1 MIDDD
6 GFARIKQVQ
15 GEHWLPHPY
24 AARVLEE
31 VELVLRQP
39 KISGAPIGRA
49 IIGRSGA
56 GKTTILRHFIREHR
70 SDKGRC
76 PPLFINTPPGPNLN
90 SLLSAILEEV
100 NDFKPGA
107 RTASE
112 KLNRTLR
119 ILGELRPPMVIFD
132 EAQNLAEGTDK
143 QSRNCVNAI
152 KTISNNIGVPTI
164 LAGTGDLIPVINYDD
179 QYIRRW
185 RPVRLEV
192 YPEGQDFIGLVNA
205 MVSEIPLKK
214 QDGFLAPSAYRKLY
228 KYSEGVIGL
237 LKEILIN
244 ATVEA
249 IRDGSEKLTVNHIR
263 PIIDT
268 DGNFG

>member
-6 GFARIKQVQ
+6 GFARIQLVQ
-15 GEHWLPHPY
+15 AERWLPHPY
-24 AARVLEE
+24 AVRILEE
-31 VELVLRQP
+31 LELVLRQP

-56 GKTTILRHFIREHR
+56 GKTTLLKRFVEEHR
-70 SDKGRC
+70 NDEGEC

-90 SLLSAILEEV
+90 ALLSAILEAV

-112 KLNRTLR
+112 KMNRVLR
-119 ILGELRPPMVIFD
+119 ILGELRPPMSIFD
-132 EAQNLAEGTDK
+132 EAQNLAEGTEK
-143 QSRNCVNAI
+143 QSRNCINAI
-152 KTISNNIGVPTI
+152 KTISNNTGTPTI
-164 LAGTGDLIPVINYDD
+164 LSGTGDLIPVISYDD
-179 QYIRRW
+179 QYLRRW

-192 YPEGQDFIGLVNA
+192 YPDGQDFVGLVNA
-205 MVSEIPLKK
+205 MVAKIPLKK

-237 LKEILIN
+237 LKEILIK

-268 DGNFG
+268 VESFG

>member
-6 GFARIKQVQ
+6 GFSRIQQVQ
-15 GEHWLPHPY
+15 AERWLPHPY
-24 AARVLEE
+24 AVRVLEE
-31 VELVLRQP
+31 LELVLRQP

-56 GKTTILRHFIREHR
+56 GKTTLLKHFVEAHR
-70 SDKGRC
+70 NDEGVCS
-76 PPLFINTPPGPNLN
+76 PLFINTPPGPNLN
-90 SLLSAILEEV
+90 ALLSSILESV

-112 KLNRTLR
+112 KLKRVLR
-119 ILGELRPPMVIFD
+119 ILGEIQPPMVIFD

-143 QSRNCVNAI
+143 QSRNCINAI
-152 KTISNNIGVPTI
+152 KTISNNIGTPTI

-179 QYIRRW
+179 QYVRRW

-205 MVSEIPLKK
+205 MVAEIPLKK

-228 KYSEGVIGL
+228 RYSEGIIGL

-249 IRDGSEKLTVNHIR
+249 IRDGTEKLTVKHIR
-263 PIIDT
+263 PIMEADSH
-268 DGNFG
+268 FV